1 MWRPALTGKTV
12 GSLST
17 KFLMGAAPD
26 YPQYIDTNFL
36 HSTVFCGGHG
46 IMKFERLRLLGFKS
60 FCESTE
66 LLIEPGLTGVVGPN
80 GCGKSNLIE
89 ALRWVM
95 GENSYKNMRASAMD
109 DVIFSGG
116 GSRPARN
123 FAEVGLLLD
132 NSQRTA
138 PAAFNDA
145 DTIEVTRRIEREQ
158 GSDYRINGKEVRAR
172 DVQLLFADAATG
184 SRSPSL
190 VRQGQIGEIISAKP
204 QARRRILEDAA
215 GVAGLHS
222 RRHEAELRLNAAS
235 ENLTRL
241 EDVLKQVEGQS
252 DSLRRQA
259 RQAVRY
265 RGLAEQIRQN
275 EALLALM
282 SYQVAADQLRESAQ
296 RLEAD
301 LNSVRER
308 TLEQA
313 EAAKL
318 QAVAAHELPPLR
330 EAEAEAGAAVH
341 RLAAARQALEA
352 DEQRARERIAELTR
366 HIEQFARDLERESA
380 LIEDAAEMAHRLEAE
395 RAELLGADTQD
406 AERETEARARLDEI
420 ESVLTAT
427 ESAMADAQEQLAGV
441 NARRNAIE
449 GALRDEQ
456 QRLARFEA
464 ELTRLD
470 TEFALI
476 AGQGG
481 GAEDLARLA
490 ELLDMATGDALGSEE
505 AAQAAEEALAR
516 AREAE
521 AAAREPLEQASLRAQ
536 RLETE
541 VRTLENLLQSGAGGL
556 WAPVLESLTVAKG
569 YETALGAA
577 LGDDLDASAD
587 DTAPAHWA
595 LTSDAGDP
603 SLPSG
608 VRSLAELVE
617 APPALQR
624 RLAQIGV
631 VLRPEGEN
639 LRKLLKPG
647 QRLVSKEGDL
657 WRWDGFTQAAEA
669 PTAAAR
675 RLAEKNRLADLR
687 AEMKRARSDAD
698 KLCEELENARETARI
713 ATMAHTQARD
723 AARQARARLEE
734 SRERHAAAERR
745 LAQIG
750 QRLSALEEAKAQT
763 LANLEEARD
772 KRAAL
777 GESLDALEEPASL
790 AGMLESLR
798 ARAMAERAQAGEAR
812 AALAALRNEVAAR
825 AARVSAI
832 TREIASWA
840 ERRDRAQDRLGEL
853 EERLASAREEQERM
867 AETPETFVQQRRSL
881 LNALEEA
888 DANRRAAADARVAA
902 ETRLVEADRA
912 ARLAL
917 DAMSAAREDKARS
930 EAQLEAAKQRIVDV
944 EHMIAQELEATPE
957 ELANVAGLKDGD
969 ALPELPDVERRL
981 ESLRSDR
988 ERLGAVNLRAEE
1000 ELVEIDAQREK
1011 MIAERDDLAEAIR
1024 KLRAAIASLNK
1035 EGRERLL
1042 IAFEKV
1048 NVHFKEL
1055 FTLLFDG
1062 GSAELQLVESE
1073 DPLEAGLDIL
1083 ARPPGKKPQT
1093 MTLLSG
1099 GEQAL
1104 TAMSLIF
1111 AVFLT
1116 NPSPICVLD
1125 EVDAP
1130 LDDSNVERFCD
1141 LLDEMRKKTDTR
1153 FVTITHNPITM
1164 ARMDRLFG
1172 VTQAER
1178 GISQLVSVDL
1188 EQAEKFALAS

>member
-1 MWRPALTGKTV
+1 
-12 GSLST
+12 
-17 KFLMGAAPD
+17 
-26 YPQYIDTNFL
+26 
-36 HSTVFCGGHG
+36 
-46 IMKFERLRLLGFKS
+46 MKFERLRLLGFKS
-60 FCESTE
+60 FCEPTDF
-66 LLIEPGLTGVVGPN
+66 LIQSGLTGVVGPN
-80 GCGKSNLIE
+80 GCGKSNLVE

-95 GENSYKNMRASAMD
+95 GENSYKNMRASGMD

-116 GSRPARN
+116 GSRAARN
-123 FAEVGLLLD
+123 FAEVGLVLD
-132 NSQRTA
+132 NSARLA
-138 PAAFNDA
+138 PAGFNESDS
-145 DTIEVTRRIEREQ
+145 IEVTRRIEREQ
-158 GSDYRINGKEVRAR
+158 GSTYRINGKEVRAR

-184 SRSPSL
+184 ARSPSL

-241 EDVLKQVEGQS
+241 EDVLKQVESQG

-259 RQAVRY
+259 RQAARY
-265 RGLAEQIRQN
+265 RELAAKIRQN
-275 EALLALM
+275 EALVALV
-282 SYQVAADQLRESAQ
+282 SYQIAADQLRDAA
-296 RLEAD
+296 RKLETD
-301 LNSVRER
+301 LANVQTR

-313 EAAKL
+313 ETAKL
-318 QAVAAHELPPLR
+318 QAIAAHDLPKLR
-330 EAEAEAGAAVH
+330 EKEAEAGAAVH
-341 RLAAARQALEA
+341 RLVAARQALEA
-352 DEQRARERIAELTR
+352 DEQRAKQRVSELAR
-366 HIEQFARDLERESA
+366 QIEQFMRDLEREKA
-380 LIEDAAEMAHRLEAE
+380 LIDDAADVAARLEDE
-395 RAELLGADTQD
+395 RAELLGAESLDD
-406 AERETEARARLDEI
+406 DREAEARERLAEIEARLAE
-420 ESVLTAT
+420 T
-427 ESAMADAQEQLAGV
+427 ESALSDVQQQLAGV
-441 NARRNAIE
+441 NARRAAIDS
-449 GALRDEQ
+449 ALRDESG
-456 QRLARFEA
+456 RLARFEA

-481 GAEDLARLA
+481 GAEEAARLVA
-490 ELLDMATGDALGSEE
+490 AFDM
-505 AAQAAEEALAR
+505 AAEEARAADEAAQLAEEAQR
-516 AREAE
+516 EAREAE
-521 AAAREPLEQASLRAQ
+521 AAARRPVEQAALKAQ

-541 VRTLENLLQSGAGGL
+541 VRTLENLLQSASGGL
-556 WAPVLESLTVAKG
+556 WAPVVETMTVEKG

-577 LGDDLDASAD
+577 LGDDLDASAE
-587 DTAPAHWA
+587 TSAPAHWA
-595 LTSDAGDP
+595 LTAAAGDP
-603 SLPSG
+603 PLPGG
-608 VRSLAELVE
+608 VRALGEMVV
-617 APPALQR
+617 APPALRR

-631 VLRPEGEN
+631 VLRAEGEN

-647 QRLVSKEGDL
+647 QRLVSREGDL

-669 PTAAAR
+669 PTPAAR

-687 AEMKRARSDAD
+687 AEAVRARAEADA
-698 KLCEELENARETARI
+698 LAEELDAAREATRL
-713 ATMAHTQARD
+713 ATMADAAARD
-723 AARQARARLEE
+723 AQRRARARLEE
-734 SRERHAAAERR
+734 ARERHTAAERR
-745 LAQIG
+745 MAQIG

-763 LANLEEARD
+763 LANRDEAAA
-772 KRAAL
+772 KR
-777 GESLDALEEPASL
+777 ESLAGELDGLDEPASL
-790 AGMLESLR
+790 AGAMESLR
-798 ARAMAERAQAGEAR
+798 GRAMVERAQAGEAR
-812 AALAALRNEVAAR
+812 AAVAALRNEANARAAR
-825 AARVSAI
+825 AAAI
-832 TREIASWA
+832 VREMASWA

-853 EERLASAREEQERM
+853 EERLDSAREEQERL
-867 AETPETFVQQRRSL
+867 AEAPDAFLDQRRAL
-881 LNALEEA
+881 MNALDDAEA
-888 DANRRAAADARVAA
+888 ARRDASDARAAA
-902 ETRLVEADRA
+902 ETRLAESDRA
-912 ARLAL
+912 ARAAL
-917 DAMSAAREDKARS
+917 EAMSVAREEKARS
-930 EAQLEAAKQRIVDV
+930 EAQLEAAKQRAADI
-944 EHMIAQELEATPE
+944 ERAIAHDLETTPAA
-957 ELANVAGLKDGD
+957 LADLAGVREGD
-969 ALPELPDVERRL
+969 ELPDIAEVEKKL
-981 ESLRSDR
+981 EILRADR

-1000 ELVEIDAQREK
+1000 ELTEIDSQREK
-1011 MIAERDDLAEAIR
+1011 MIAERDDLAEAIK

-1042 IAFEKV
+1042 AAFDKV
-1048 NVHFKEL
+1048 NAHFKEL

-1062 GSAELQLVESE
+1062 GSAELQLVESD

-1141 LLDEMRKKTDTR
+1141 LIDEMRRKTDTR

>member
-1 MWRPALTGKTV
+1 
-12 GSLST
+12 
-17 KFLMGAAPD
+17 
-26 YPQYIDTNFL
+26 
-36 HSTVFCGGHG
+36 
-46 IMKFERLRLLGFKS
+46 MKFERLRLLGFKS
-60 FCESTE
+60 FCEPTDF
-66 LLIEPGLTGVVGPN
+66 LIQPGLTGVVGPN
-80 GCGKSNLIE
+80 GCGKSNLVE

-95 GENSYKNMRASAMD
+95 GENSYKNMRASGMD

-116 GSRPARN
+116 GSRAARN
-123 FAEVGLLLD
+123 FAEVGLVLD
-132 NSQRTA
+132 NTARLA

-158 GSDYRINGKEVRAR
+158 GSTYRINGKEARAR

-184 SRSPSL
+184 ARSPSL
-190 VRQGQIGEIISAKP
+190 VRQGQIGELISAKP

-215 GVAGLHS
+215 GVAGLHT

-241 EDVLKQVEGQS
+241 EDVLKQVESQG

-259 RQAVRY
+259 RQASRY
-265 RGLAEQIRQN
+265 RELAAKIRQN
-275 EALLALM
+275 EALVALV
-282 SYQVAADQLRESAQ
+282 SYQIASDSLRDAARK
-296 RLEAD
+296 LEAD
-301 LNSVRER
+301 ILNVQTR

-318 QAVAAHELPPLR
+318 QAIAAHELPKLR
-330 EAEAEAGAAVH
+330 EKEAEAGAAVH
-341 RLAAARQALEA
+341 RLVAARQALEA
-352 DEQRARERIAELTR
+352 DEERAKQRISELARQ
-366 HIEQFARDLERESA
+366 IEQFMRDLERERA
-380 LIEDAAEMAHRLEAE
+380 LIEDAAQVAERLEEE
-395 RAELLGADTQD
+395 RAELIGADSSD
-406 AERETEARARLDEI
+406 GDREAEAIERLAEIEAALAETESQL
-420 ESVLTAT
+420 S
-427 ESAMADAQEQLAGV
+427 DAQQQLAGV
-441 NARRNAIE
+441 NARRASLE
-449 GALRDEQ
+449 SALRDETG
-456 QRLARFEA
+456 RVARFEA

-481 GAEDLARLA
+481 GAEEAARLA
-490 ELLDMATGDALGSEE
+490 EAFEM
-505 AAQAAEEALAR
+505 AAEEARAADEAAQMAEEAQR
-516 AREAE
+516 EARETE
-521 AAAREPLEQASLRAQ
+521 SAARQPVEQAALKAQ

-541 VRTLENLLQSGAGGL
+541 VRTLENLLQSASGGL
-556 WAPVLESLTVAKG
+556 WAPVVESMAVEKG

-577 LGDDLDASAD
+577 LGDDLDASAE
-587 DTAPAHWA
+587 TSAPAHWA
-595 LTSDAGDP
+595 LTPDAGDP
-603 SLPSG
+603 PLPPG
-608 VRSLAELVE
+608 VRSLGEMVE
-617 APPALQR
+617 APPALRR

-631 VLRPEGEN
+631 VLRSEGEN

-669 PTAAAR
+669 PTPAAR

-687 AEMKRARSDAD
+687 AEAELARAQADA
-698 KLCEELENARETARI
+698 LAEELEDAREATRL
-713 ATMAHTQARD
+713 ATMADAQARD
-723 AARQARARLEE
+723 AQRRARVRLEE
-734 SRERHAAAERR
+734 ARERHAAAERR

-750 QRLSALEEAKAQT
+750 QRLSALEAAKAQT
-763 LANLEEARD
+763 LANRDEASQKRD
-772 KRAAL
+772 EISAQ
-777 GESLDALEEPASL
+777 LDALEEPASL

-798 ARAMAERAQAGEAR
+798 ARAMVERAQAGEAR
-812 AALAALRNEVAAR
+812 AALTSLRSEAS
-825 AARVSAI
+825 ARVSRVNAI
-832 TREIASWA
+832 AREIASWA

-853 EERLASAREEQERM
+853 EERLESAREEQERL
-867 AETPETFVQQRRSL
+867 AEAPDAFLDQRRTL
-881 LNALEEA
+881 LNALQDAEA
-888 DANRRAAADARVAA
+888 ARSDASNDRAAA
-902 ETRLVEADRA
+902 ETRLAEADRA
-912 ARLAL
+912 ARAAL
-917 DAMSAAREDKARS
+917 DAMSVAREEKARS
-930 EAQLEAAKQRIVDV
+930 EAQLEAAKQRAADIERAIQHD
-944 EHMIAQELEATPE
+944 LETTPAA
-957 ELANVAGLKDGD
+957 LADLAGVKEGD
-969 ALPELPDVERRL
+969 ELPEIAEIEKRL
-981 ESLRSDR
+981 EVLRADR
-988 ERLGAVNLRAEE
+988 ERLGAVNLRAED
-1000 ELVEIDAQREK
+1000 ELAEVDTQRDK
-1011 MIAERDDLAEAIR
+1011 MIAERDDLAEAIK

-1042 IAFEKV
+1042 AAFDKV
-1048 NVHFKEL
+1048 NAHFKEL

-1062 GSAELQLVESE
+1062 GSAELQLIESD

-1083 ARPPGKKPQT
+1083 ARPPGKKPAA
-1093 MTLLSG
+1093 MSLLSG

-1130 LDDSNVERFCD
+1130 LDDYNVERFCD
-1141 LLDEMRKKTDTR
+1141 LIDEMRKKTDTR

>member
-1 MWRPALTGKTV
+1 
-12 GSLST
+12 
-17 KFLMGAAPD
+17 
-26 YPQYIDTNFL
+26 
-36 HSTVFCGGHG
+36 
-46 IMKFERLRLLGFKS
+46 MKFERLRLLGFKS

-123 FAEVGLLLD
+123 FAEVSLVLD
-132 NSQRTA
+132 NGSRTA

-158 GSDYRINGKEVRAR
+158 GSDYRINGKDVRAR

-184 SRSPSL
+184 ARSPSL

-252 DSLRRQA
+252 ESLRRQA
-259 RQAVRY
+259 RQATRY
-265 RGLAEQIRQN
+265 RGLAGQIRHN
-275 EALLALM
+275 EALLALI
-282 SYQVAADQLRESAQ
+282 SHQIAADQLTEAAQ
-296 RLEAD
+296 KHEDD
-301 LNSVRER
+301 LRDLQAQ
-308 TLEQA
+308 TLAQA
-313 EAAKL
+313 ETAKF
-318 QAVAAHELPPLR
+318 QAIAAHELPPLR

-341 RLAAARQALEA
+341 RLVAAREALEA
-352 DEQRARERIAELTR
+352 DEQRARTRITELSR
-366 HIEQFARDLERESA
+366 HIEQFARDLERERA
-380 LIEDAAEMAHRLEAE
+380 LIDDAAEVAARLEAE
-395 RAELLGADTQD
+395 RADLLGDADSD
-406 AERETEARARLDEI
+406 LERETEARTRLEEI
-420 ESVLTAT
+420 EAGLAAVEAQL
-427 ESAMADAQEQLAGV
+427 DNAQEQLAGV
-441 NARRNAIE
+441 NARRSAIE
-449 GALRDEQ
+449 SALRDES
-456 QRLARFEA
+456 QRIARFEA

-470 TEFALI
+470 AEFALI
-476 AGQGG
+476 AAQGDG
-481 GAEDLARLA
+481 EVDLARLA
-490 ELLDMATGDALGSEE
+490 ESFAHATEALATAEEIALAAE
-505 AAQAAEEALAR
+505 AAQADAR
-516 AREAE
+516 AAE
-521 AAAREPLEQASLRAQ
+521 SAARAPLEQAKLRAQ

-556 WAPVLESLTVAKG
+556 WAPIVESVSVAKG

-587 DTAPAHWA
+587 DSAPAHWA
-595 LTSDAGDP
+595 LIDSAGDP
-603 SLPSG
+603 PLPQG
-608 VRSLAELVE
+608 VRTLAELVE
-617 APPALQR
+617 APPAMRR

-631 VLRPEGEN
+631 VLRSEGAG

-675 RLAEKNRLADLR
+675 RLVEKNRLADLR
-687 AEMKRARSDAD
+687 AEMLVAQAQSEGLAEALESARDAAQGAAVAD
-698 KLCEELENARETARI
+698 A
-713 ATMAHTQARD
+713 QARD
-723 AARQARARLEE
+723 AQRQARARLDEA
-734 SRERHAAAERR
+734 RERHVAAERR
-745 LAQIG
+745 QAQIS
-750 QRLSALEEAKAQT
+750 QRLSGLEAGKSQALANRDEAIRKRSALEE
-763 LANLEEARD
+763 
-772 KRAAL
+772 
-777 GESLDALEEPASL
+777 SLNGLEEPATL
-790 AGMLESLR
+790 AGALESLR
-798 ARAMAERAQAGEAR
+798 ARAMIERAQASEAR
-812 AALAALRNEVAAR
+812 AALGALRHEAAAR

-832 TREIASWA
+832 AREIASWA

-853 EERLASAREEQERM
+853 EDRLEAARTEQEQL
-867 AETPETFVQQRRSL
+867 AEAPDAFLSQRRNL
-881 LNALEEA
+881 MNALEAAEA
-888 DANRRAAADARVAA
+888 ARRDAADARAAA
-902 ETRLVEADRA
+902 ENRLAETDGA
-912 ARLAL
+912 ARNAL
-917 DAMSAAREDKARS
+917 DAMSAAREARARS
-930 EAQLEAAKQRIVDV
+930 EALLEAARQRLADV
-944 EHMIAQELEATPE
+944 ERLIAQELESTPAA
-957 ELANVAGLKDGD
+957 LAASVGLVEGD
-969 ALPELPDVERRL
+969 ALPEIAEIERRL
-981 ESLRSDR
+981 EGLRADR
-988 ERLGAVNLRAEE
+988 ERLGAVNLRAEA
-1000 ELVEIDAQREK
+1000 ELEEIDAQREK

-1042 IAFEKV
+1042 MAFDKV
-1048 NVHFKEL
+1048 NAHFREL

-1062 GSAELQLVESE
+1062 GSADLQLVESD

-1178 GISQLVSVDL
+1178 GVSQLVSVDL

>member
-1 MWRPALTGKTV
+1 
-12 GSLST
+12 
-17 KFLMGAAPD
+17 
-26 YPQYIDTNFL
+26 
-36 HSTVFCGGHG
+36 
-46 IMKFERLRLLGFKS
+46 MKFERLRLLGFKS
-60 FCESTE
+60 FCEPTE
-66 LLIEPGLTGVVGPN
+66 LLIQPGLTGVVGPN

-116 GSRPARN
+116 GSRTARN
-123 FAEVGLLLD
+123 FAEVGLILD
-132 NSQRTA
+132 NSDRSA

-215 GVAGLHS
+215 GIAGLHS

-259 RQAVRY
+259 RQAERF
-265 RGLAEQIRQN
+265 RNLAAQIRQN
-275 EALLALM
+275 EAMVALV
-282 SYQVAADQLRESAQ
+282 SHQIATNQLRETAQ
-296 RLEAD
+296 KLELD
-301 LNSVRER
+301 LKSVQER

-330 EAEAEAGAAVH
+330 EREAEAGAAVH
-341 RLAAARQALEA
+341 RLVVARQTLEA
-352 DEQRARERIAELTR
+352 DEQRAKDRINELLR
-366 HIEQFARDLERESA
+366 HIDQFSRDLERERA
-380 LIEDAAEMAHRLEAE
+380 LIEDAAEVASRLEAE
-395 RAELLGADTQD
+395 RAELLSADVDETT
-406 AERETEARARLDEI
+406 RESEARGRLDEI
-420 ESVLTAT
+420 EAKLAAT
-427 ESAMADAQEQLAGV
+427 EASLNDAQEQLAGV
-441 NARRNAIE
+441 NARRFSLDS
-449 GALRDEQ
+449 ALRDES
-456 QRLARFEA
+456 QRVARFEA

-481 GAEDLARLA
+481 GAAEVARLA
-490 ELLDMATGDALGSEE
+490 ELF
-505 AAQAAEEALAR
+505 AAASDQANIAEESARIAEEEQALAR
-516 AREAE
+516 ESETSLRQ
-521 AAAREPLEQASLRAQ
+521 PMEQAALRAQ

-541 VRTLENLLQSGAGGL
+541 VRTLENLLYSGVGGL
-556 WAPVLESLTVAKG
+556 WAPIVESVSVSKG

-587 DTAPAHWA
+587 DSAPAHWA
-595 LTSDAGDP
+595 LTSSAGDP
-603 SLPSG
+603 SLPPG
-608 VRSLAELVE
+608 VRPLSELVQ
-617 APPALQR
+617 APPALMR
-624 RLAQIGV
+624 RLSQIGI
-631 VLRPEGEN
+631 VLRTEGEN
-639 LRKLLKPG
+639 LRKLLRPG

-657 WRWDGFTQAAEA
+657 WRWDGFTQASEA
-669 PTAAAR
+669 PSAAAR
-675 RLAEKNRLADLR
+675 RLVEKNRLNDLREEAKISREQADLLIQEQET
-687 AEMKRARSDAD
+687 AQTAARLAAQAD
-698 KLCEELENARETARI
+698 HQARENLRRVRIELEET
-713 ATMAHTQARD
+713 
-723 AARQARARLEE
+723 
-734 SRERHAAAERR
+734 RERYTTAERR
-745 LAQIG
+745 QAQIR

-763 LANLEEARD
+763 LTNRDEATQ
-772 KRAAL
+772 KRAELIA
-777 GESLDALEEPASL
+777 SIDQLEEPASL
-790 AGMLESLR
+790 IGHLEGLR
-798 ARAMAERAQAGEAR
+798 AQAMVERAQASEAR
-812 AALAALRNEVAAR
+812 AALAALRHEVTARQARVAAI
-825 AARVSAI
+825 V
-832 TREIASWA
+832 REITSWA

-853 EERLASAREEQERM
+853 EERLESAREEQSGLSQ
-867 AETPETFVQQRRSL
+867 APDTFMQQHRAL

-888 DANRRAAADARVAA
+888 EIARREATDARTAA
-902 ETRLVEADRA
+902 ENRLIEADRA
-912 ARLAL
+912 ARIAL
-917 DAMSAAREDKARS
+917 EAMSLAREEKARS
-930 EAQLEAAKQRIVDV
+930 EAQLEAARQRALDIAHAITQDLETTV
-944 EHMIAQELEATPE
+944 ED
-957 ELANVAGLKDGD
+957 LAEIAGLKDGD
-969 ALPELPDVERRL
+969 ILPEIATVEGRL
-981 ESLRSDR
+981 EGLRSDR

-1000 ELVEIDAQREK
+1000 ELNEIETQRDK
-1011 MIAERDDLAEAIR
+1011 MIAERDDLSEAIK

-1042 IAFEKV
+1042 VAFDKV
-1048 NVHFKEL
+1048 NMHFKEL
-1055 FTLLFDG
+1055 FTLLFGG

-1141 LLDEMRKKTDTR
+1141 LLDEMRNKTDTR

-1178 GISQLVSVDL
+1178 GVSDLVSVDL
-1188 EQAEKFALAS
+1188 AQAEKFALAS

>member
-1 MWRPALTGKTV
+1 
-12 GSLST
+12 
-17 KFLMGAAPD
+17 
-26 YPQYIDTNFL
+26 
-36 HSTVFCGGHG
+36 
-46 IMKFERLRLLGFKS
+46 MKFERLRLLGFKS

-123 FAEVGLLLD
+123 FAEVSLVLD
-132 NSQRTA
+132 NGSRTA

-158 GSDYRINGKEVRAR
+158 GSDYRINGKDVRAR

-184 SRSPSL
+184 ARSPSL

-252 DSLRRQA
+252 ESLRRQA
-259 RQAVRY
+259 RQATRY
-265 RGLAEQIRQN
+265 RGLAGQIRHN
-275 EALLALM
+275 EALLALI
-282 SYQVAADQLRESAQ
+282 SHQIAADQLTEAAQ
-296 RLEAD
+296 KHEDD
-301 LNSVRER
+301 LRDLQAQ
-308 TLEQA
+308 TLAQA
-313 EAAKL
+313 ETAKF
-318 QAVAAHELPPLR
+318 QAIAAHELPPLR

-341 RLAAARQALEA
+341 RLVAAREALEA
-352 DEQRARERIAELTR
+352 DEQRARTRITELSR
-366 HIEQFARDLERESA
+366 HIEQFARDLERERA
-380 LIEDAAEMAHRLEAE
+380 LIDDAAEVAARLEAE
-395 RAELLGADTQD
+395 RADLLGDADSD
-406 AERETEARARLDEI
+406 LERETEARTRLEEI
-420 ESVLTAT
+420 EAGLAAVEAQL
-427 ESAMADAQEQLAGV
+427 ENAQEQLAGV
-441 NARRNAIE
+441 NARRSAIE
-449 GALRDEQ
+449 SALRDES
-456 QRLARFEA
+456 QRIARFEA

-470 TEFALI
+470 AEFALI
-476 AGQGG
+476 AAQGDG
-481 GAEDLARLA
+481 EVDLARLA
-490 ELLDMATGDALGSEE
+490 ESFAHATEALATAEEIALAAE
-505 AAQAAEEALAR
+505 AAQADAR
-516 AREAE
+516 AAE
-521 AAAREPLEQASLRAQ
+521 SAARAPLEQAKLRAQ

-556 WAPVLESLTVAKG
+556 WAPIVESVSVAKG

-587 DTAPAHWA
+587 DSAPAHWA
-595 LTSDAGDP
+595 LIDSAGDP
-603 SLPSG
+603 PLPAG
-608 VRSLAELVE
+608 VRTLAELVE
-617 APPALQR
+617 APPAMRR

-631 VLRPEGEN
+631 VLRSEGAG

-675 RLAEKNRLADLR
+675 RLVEKNRLADLR
-687 AEMKRARSDAD
+687 AEMLVAQAQSEGLAEALESARDAAQGAAVAD
-698 KLCEELENARETARI
+698 A
-713 ATMAHTQARD
+713 QARD
-723 AARQARARLEE
+723 AQRQARARLDEA
-734 SRERHAAAERR
+734 RERHVAAERR
-745 LAQIG
+745 QAQIS
-750 QRLSALEEAKAQT
+750 QRLSGLEAGKSQALANRDEAIRKRSALEE
-763 LANLEEARD
+763 
-772 KRAAL
+772 
-777 GESLDALEEPASL
+777 SLNGLEEPATL
-790 AGMLESLR
+790 AGALESLR
-798 ARAMAERAQAGEAR
+798 ARAMIERAQASEAR
-812 AALAALRNEVAAR
+812 AALGALRHEAAAR

-832 TREIASWA
+832 AREIASWA

-853 EERLASAREEQERM
+853 EDRLEAARTEQEQL
-867 AETPETFVQQRRSL
+867 AEAPDAFLSQRRNL
-881 LNALEEA
+881 MNALEAAEA
-888 DANRRAAADARVAA
+888 ARRDAADARAAA
-902 ETRLVEADRA
+902 ENRLAETDRA
-912 ARLAL
+912 ARNAL
-917 DAMSAAREDKARS
+917 DAMSAAREARARS
-930 EAQLEAAKQRIVDV
+930 EALLEAARQRLADV
-944 EHMIAQELEATPE
+944 ERLIAQELESTPAA
-957 ELANVAGLKDGD
+957 LAASVGLVEGD
-969 ALPELPDVERRL
+969 ALPEIAEIERRL
-981 ESLRSDR
+981 EGLRADR
-988 ERLGAVNLRAEE
+988 ERLGAVNLRAEA
-1000 ELVEIDAQREK
+1000 ELEEIDAQREK

-1042 IAFEKV
+1042 MAFDKV
-1048 NVHFKEL
+1048 NAHFREL

-1062 GSAELQLVESE
+1062 GSADLQLVESD

-1178 GISQLVSVDL
+1178 GVSQLVSVDL

>member
-1 MWRPALTGKTV
+1 
-12 GSLST
+12 
-17 KFLMGAAPD
+17 
-26 YPQYIDTNFL
+26 
-36 HSTVFCGGHG
+36 
-46 IMKFERLRLLGFKS
+46 MKFERLRLLGFKS

-123 FAEVGLLLD
+123 FAEVSLVLD
-132 NSQRTA
+132 NGSRTA

-158 GSDYRINGKEVRAR
+158 GSDYRINGKDVRAR

-184 SRSPSL
+184 ARSPSL

-252 DSLRRQA
+252 ESLRRQA
-259 RQAVRY
+259 RQATRY
-265 RGLAEQIRQN
+265 RGLAGQIRHN
-275 EALLALM
+275 EALLALI
-282 SYQVAADQLRESAQ
+282 SHQIAADQLTEAAQ
-296 RLEAD
+296 KHEDD
-301 LNSVRER
+301 LRDLQAQ
-308 TLEQA
+308 TLAQA
-313 EAAKL
+313 ETAKF
-318 QAVAAHELPPLR
+318 QAIAAHELPPLR

-341 RLAAARQALEA
+341 RLVAAREALEA
-352 DEQRARERIAELTR
+352 DEQRARTRITELSR
-366 HIEQFARDLERESA
+366 HIEQFARDLERERA
-380 LIEDAAEMAHRLEAE
+380 LIDDAAEVAARLEAE
-395 RAELLGADTQD
+395 RADLLGDADSD
-406 AERETEARARLDEI
+406 LERETEARTRLEEI
-420 ESVLTAT
+420 EAGLAAVEAQL
-427 ESAMADAQEQLAGV
+427 ENAQEQLAGV
-441 NARRNAIE
+441 NARRSAIE
-449 GALRDEQ
+449 SALRDES
-456 QRLARFEA
+456 QRIARFEA

-470 TEFALI
+470 AEFALI
-476 AGQGG
+476 AAQGDG
-481 GAEDLARLA
+481 EVDLARLA
-490 ELLDMATGDALGSEE
+490 ESFAHATEALATAEEIALAAE
-505 AAQAAEEALAR
+505 AAQAD

-521 AAAREPLEQASLRAQ
+521 SAARAPLEQAKLRAQ

-556 WAPVLESLTVAKG
+556 WAPIVESVSVAKG

-587 DTAPAHWA
+587 DSAPAHWA
-595 LTSDAGDP
+595 LIDSAGDP
-603 SLPSG
+603 PLPAG
-608 VRSLAELVE
+608 VRTLAELVE
-617 APPALQR
+617 APPAMRR

-631 VLRPEGEN
+631 VLRSEGAG

-675 RLAEKNRLADLR
+675 RLVEKNRLADLR
-687 AEMKRARSDAD
+687 AEMLVAQAQSEGLAEALESARDAAQGAAVAD
-698 KLCEELENARETARI
+698 A
-713 ATMAHTQARD
+713 QARD
-723 AARQARARLEE
+723 AQRQARARLDEA
-734 SRERHAAAERR
+734 RERHVAAERR
-745 LAQIG
+745 QAQIS
-750 QRLSALEEAKAQT
+750 QRLSGLEAGKSQALANRDEAIRKRSALEE
-763 LANLEEARD
+763 
-772 KRAAL
+772 
-777 GESLDALEEPASL
+777 SLNGLEEPATL
-790 AGMLESLR
+790 AGALESLR
-798 ARAMAERAQAGEAR
+798 ARAMIERAQASEAR
-812 AALAALRNEVAAR
+812 AALGALRHEAAAR

-832 TREIASWA
+832 AREIASWA

-853 EERLASAREEQERM
+853 EDRLEAARTEQEQL
-867 AETPETFVQQRRSL
+867 AEAPDAFLSQRRNL
-881 LNALEEA
+881 MNALEAAEA
-888 DANRRAAADARVAA
+888 ARRDAADARAAA
-902 ETRLVEADRA
+902 ENRLAETDRA
-912 ARLAL
+912 ARNAL
-917 DAMSAAREDKARS
+917 DAMSAAREARARS
-930 EAQLEAAKQRIVDV
+930 EALLEAARQRLADV
-944 EHMIAQELEATPE
+944 ERLIAQELESTPAA
-957 ELANVAGLKDGD
+957 LAASVGLVEGD
-969 ALPELPDVERRL
+969 ALPEIAEIERRL
-981 ESLRSDR
+981 EGLRADR
-988 ERLGAVNLRAEE
+988 ERLGAVNLRAEA
-1000 ELVEIDAQREK
+1000 ELEEIDAQREK

-1042 IAFEKV
+1042 MAFDKV
-1048 NVHFKEL
+1048 NAHFREL

-1062 GSAELQLVESE
+1062 GSADLQFVESD

-1178 GISQLVSVDL
+1178 GVSQLVSVDL

>member
-1 MWRPALTGKTV
+1 
-12 GSLST
+12 
-17 KFLMGAAPD
+17 
-26 YPQYIDTNFL
+26 
-36 HSTVFCGGHG
+36 
-46 IMKFERLRLLGFKS
+46 MKFERLRLLGFKS
-60 FCESTE
+60 FCEPTE
-66 LLIEPGLTGVVGPN
+66 LLIQPGLTGVVGPN

-116 GSRPARN
+116 GSRTARN
-123 FAEVGLLLD
+123 FAEVGLILD
-132 NSQRTA
+132 NSDRSA

-215 GVAGLHS
+215 GIAGLHS

-259 RQAVRY
+259 RQAERF
-265 RGLAEQIRQN
+265 RNLAAQIRQN
-275 EALLALM
+275 EAMVALV
-282 SYQVAADQLRESAQ
+282 SHQSATNQLQESAQ
-296 RLEAD
+296 KLELD
-301 LNSVRER
+301 LKSVQER

-330 EAEAEAGAAVH
+330 EREAEAGAAVH
-341 RLAAARQALEA
+341 RLVVARQTLEA
-352 DEQRARERIAELTR
+352 DEQRAKDRINELLR
-366 HIEQFARDLERESA
+366 HIDQFSRDLERERA
-380 LIEDAAEMAHRLEAE
+380 LIEDAAEVASRLEAE
-395 RAELLGADTQD
+395 RAELLSADFT
-406 AERETEARARLDEI
+406 ETTRETEARERLDEI
-420 ESVLTAT
+420 EAKLAAT
-427 ESAMADAQEQLAGV
+427 EAFLNDAQEQLAGL
-441 NARRNAIE
+441 NARRFSLDS
-449 GALRDEQ
+449 ALRDES
-456 QRLARFEA
+456 QRVARFEA

-481 GAEDLARLA
+481 GAAEVARLA
-490 ELLDMATGDALGSEE
+490 ELFAVASD
-505 AAQAAEEALAR
+505 QAKIAEESAR
-516 AREAE
+516 ITEEEQAVARETE
-521 AAAREPLEQASLRAQ
+521 TSLRQPMEQAVLRAQ

-541 VRTLENLLQSGAGGL
+541 ITTLENLLHSGSGGL
-556 WAPVLESLTVAKG
+556 WAPIVESVSVTKG

-587 DTAPAHWA
+587 DSAPAHWA
-595 LTSDAGDP
+595 ITSSVGDP
-603 SLPSG
+603 TLPSG
-608 VRSLAELVE
+608 VRPLSELVQ
-617 APPALQR
+617 APPALMR
-624 RLAQIGV
+624 RLMQIGI
-631 VLRPEGEN
+631 VLRSEGEN
-639 LRKLLKPG
+639 LRKLLRPG

-657 WRWDGFTQAAEA
+657 WRWDGFTQASEA
-669 PTAAAR
+669 PSAAAR
-675 RLAEKNRLADLR
+675 RLVEKNRLNDLRQEAKIAREQADLLTQEQEI
-687 AEMKRARSDAD
+687 AQTAARLAAQAD
-698 KLCEELENARETARI
+698 HQARENLRRIRIELEET
-713 ATMAHTQARD
+713 
-723 AARQARARLEE
+723 
-734 SRERHAAAERR
+734 RERYSTAERR
-745 LAQIG
+745 QAQIG

-763 LANLEEARD
+763 LSNRDEATQ
-772 KRAAL
+772 KRAELIA
-777 GESLDALEEPASL
+777 SIDQLEEPASL
-790 AGMLESLR
+790 IGHLEGLR
-798 ARAMAERAQAGEAR
+798 AQAMVERAQASEAR
-812 AALAALRNEVAAR
+812 AALAALRHEVTARQARVAA
-825 AARVSAI
+825 I
-832 TREIASWA
+832 EREITSWV

-853 EERLASAREEQERM
+853 EERLESSREEQS
-867 AETPETFVQQRRSL
+867 ALSQAPDTFMQQHRAL

-888 DANRRAAADARVAA
+888 ETARRQSTDARTAA
-902 ETRLVEADRA
+902 ENQLVEADRA
-912 ARLAL
+912 ARIAL
-917 DAMSAAREDKARS
+917 EAMSLAREEKARS
-930 EAQLEAAKQRIVDV
+930 EAQLEAARQRALDIAHAITQDLETTV
-944 EHMIAQELEATPE
+944 EDLAEL
-957 ELANVAGLKDGD
+957 AGLKDGD
-969 ALPELPDVERRL
+969 ILPDIATVEGRL
-981 ESLRSDR
+981 EGLRADR

-1000 ELVEIDAQREK
+1000 ELNDIETQRDK
-1011 MIAERDDLAEAIR
+1011 MIAERDDLSEAIK

-1042 IAFEKV
+1042 LAFDKV
-1048 NVHFKEL
+1048 NMHFKEL
-1055 FTLLFDG
+1055 FTLLFGG

-1141 LLDEMRKKTDTR
+1141 LLDEMRNKTDTR

-1178 GISQLVSVDL
+1178 GVSDLVSVDL
-1188 EQAEKFALAS
+1188 AQAEKFALAS

>member
-1 MWRPALTGKTV
+1 
-12 GSLST
+12 
-17 KFLMGAAPD
+17 
-26 YPQYIDTNFL
+26 
-36 HSTVFCGGHG
+36 
-46 IMKFERLRLLGFKS
+46 MKFERLRLLGFKS

-123 FAEVGLLLD
+123 FAEVGLILD

-259 RQAVRY
+259 RQAARF

-282 SYQVAADQLRESAQ
+282 SYQVAADQLRDAAQ
-296 RLEAD
+296 RLETD
-301 LNSVRER
+301 LRDVQER

-313 EAAKL
+313 EAAKF
-318 QAVAAHELPPLR
+318 QAIAAHELPPLR

-341 RLAAARQALEA
+341 RLAAARQAIEA
-352 DEQRARERIAELTR
+352 DEQRARERVAELAR
-366 HIEQFARDLERESA
+366 HIDQFARDLERETA
-380 LIEDAAEMAHRLEAE
+380 LIEDAAEVAYRLEAE
-395 RAELLGADTQD
+395 RAELLSADAQD
-406 AERETEARARLDEI
+406 VERETEARARLEEI
-420 ESVLTAT
+420 ENVLAAT
-427 ESAMADAQEQLAGV
+427 ESALADAQEQLAGV

-449 GALRDEQ
+449 SALRDEQ

-481 GAEDLARLA
+481 GGEDLARLA
-490 ELLDMATGDALGSEE
+490 QALDAAVKDAHDAEE
-505 AAQAAEEALAR
+505 AALAAEETLTL

-521 AAAREPLEQASLRAQ
+521 TAARGPHEQAALRAQ

-556 WAPVLESLTVAKG
+556 WAPVVENMAVAKG
-569 YETALGAA
+569 YEMALGAA

-587 DTAPAHWA
+587 DSAPAHWA

-603 SLPSG
+603 SLPPG
-608 VRSLAELVE
+608 VRALAELVE
-617 APPALQR
+617 APPALRR
-624 RLAQIGV
+624 RLGQIGV
-631 VLRPEGEN
+631 VLRPEGES

-675 RLAEKNRLADLR
+675 RLVEKNRLADLR
-687 AEMKRARSDAD
+687 AETKHALALS
-698 KLCEELENARETARI
+698 EELAAEMESAREAARM
-713 ATMAHTQARD
+713 AAMAHAQRRD
-723 AARQARARLEE
+723 ATRQARARLEE
-734 SRERHAAAERR
+734 ARERHAAAERR
-745 LAQIG
+745 QAQIG

-763 LANLEEARD
+763 LANLEEARQ

-777 GESLDALEEPASL
+777 DEALDALEEPASL
-790 AGMLESLR
+790 AGMLDSLR
-798 ARAMAERAQAGEAR
+798 ARAMVQRAHAGEAR
-812 AALAALRNEVAAR
+812 AALASLRNEVAAR

-832 TREIASWA
+832 MREIASWA

-853 EERLASAREEQERM
+853 EERLASAREEKERL
-867 AETPETFVQQRRSL
+867 AETPATFIQQRQSL
-881 LNALEEA
+881 MNALEEA

-912 ARLAL
+912 ARVAL
-917 DAMSAAREDKARS
+917 DAMSAARENKARS

-944 EHMIAQELEATPE
+944 EHVIAQELDTNPAA
-957 ELANVAGLKDGD
+957 LAKVAGLEEGD
-969 ALPELPDVERRL
+969 TLPEFADIERRL
-981 ESLRSDR
+981 EDLRNDR

-1000 ELVEIDAQREK
+1000 ELAEIDAQRDK
-1011 MIAERDDLAEAIR
+1011 MIAEREDLSEAIR
-1024 KLRAAIASLNK
+1024 KLRAAITSLNK

-1042 IAFEKV
+1042 VAFEKV

-1062 GSAELQLVESE
+1062 GSAELQLVESD

>member
-1 MWRPALTGKTV
+1 
-12 GSLST
+12 
-17 KFLMGAAPD
+17 
-26 YPQYIDTNFL
+26 
-36 HSTVFCGGHG
+36 
-46 IMKFERLRLLGFKS
+46 MKFERLRLLGFKS
-60 FCESTE
+60 FCEPTE
-66 LLIEPGLTGVVGPN
+66 LLIQPGLTGVVGPN

-116 GSRPARN
+116 GSRTARN
-123 FAEVGLLLD
+123 FAEVGLILD
-132 NSQRTA
+132 NSDRSA

-215 GVAGLHS
+215 GIAGLHS

-259 RQAVRY
+259 RQAERF
-265 RGLAEQIRQN
+265 RNLAAQIRQN
-275 EALLALM
+275 EAMVALV
-282 SYQVAADQLRESAQ
+282 SHQSATNQLQESAQ
-296 RLEAD
+296 KLELD
-301 LNSVRER
+301 LKSVQER

-330 EAEAEAGAAVH
+330 EREAEAGAAVH
-341 RLAAARQALEA
+341 RLVVARQTLEA
-352 DEQRARERIAELTR
+352 DEQRAKDRINELLR
-366 HIEQFARDLERESA
+366 HIDQFSRDLERERA
-380 LIEDAAEMAHRLEAE
+380 LIEDAAEVASRLEAE
-395 RAELLGADTQD
+395 RAELLSADFT
-406 AERETEARARLDEI
+406 ETTRETEARERLDEI
-420 ESVLTAT
+420 EAKLAAT
-427 ESAMADAQEQLAGV
+427 EAFLNDAQEQLAGL
-441 NARRNAIE
+441 NARRFSLDS
-449 GALRDEQ
+449 ALRDES
-456 QRLARFEA
+456 QRVARFEA

-481 GAEDLARLA
+481 GAAEVARLA
-490 ELLDMATGDALGSEE
+490 ELFAVASD
-505 AAQAAEEALAR
+505 QAKIAEESAR
-516 AREAE
+516 ITEEEQAVARETE
-521 AAAREPLEQASLRAQ
+521 ASLRQPLEQAVLRAQ

-541 VRTLENLLQSGAGGL
+541 ITTLENLLHSGSGGL
-556 WAPVLESLTVAKG
+556 WAPIVESVSVTKG

-587 DTAPAHWA
+587 DSAPAHWA
-595 LTSDAGDP
+595 ITSSVGDP
-603 SLPSG
+603 TLPSG
-608 VRSLAELVE
+608 VRPLSELVQ
-617 APPALQR
+617 APPALMR
-624 RLAQIGV
+624 RLMQIGI
-631 VLRPEGEN
+631 VLRSEGEN
-639 LRKLLKPG
+639 LRKLLRPG

-657 WRWDGFTQAAEA
+657 WRWDGFTQASEA
-669 PTAAAR
+669 PSAAAR
-675 RLAEKNRLADLR
+675 RLVEKNRLNDLRQEAKIAREQADLLTQEQEI
-687 AEMKRARSDAD
+687 AQTAARLAAQAD
-698 KLCEELENARETARI
+698 HQARENLRRIRIELEET
-713 ATMAHTQARD
+713 
-723 AARQARARLEE
+723 
-734 SRERHAAAERR
+734 RERYSTAERR
-745 LAQIG
+745 QAQIG

-763 LANLEEARD
+763 LSNRDEATQ
-772 KRAAL
+772 KRAELIA
-777 GESLDALEEPASL
+777 SIDQLEEPASL
-790 AGMLESLR
+790 IGHLEGLR
-798 ARAMAERAQAGEAR
+798 AQAMVERAQASEAR
-812 AALAALRNEVAAR
+812 AALAALRHEVTARQARVAA
-825 AARVSAI
+825 I
-832 TREIASWA
+832 EREITSWV

-853 EERLASAREEQERM
+853 EERLESSREEQS
-867 AETPETFVQQRRSL
+867 ALSQAPDTFMQQHRAL

-888 DANRRAAADARVAA
+888 ETARRQSTDARTAA
-902 ETRLVEADRA
+902 ENQLVEADRA
-912 ARLAL
+912 ARIAL
-917 DAMSAAREDKARS
+917 EAMSLAREEKARS
-930 EAQLEAAKQRIVDV
+930 EAQLEAARQRALDIAHAITQDLETTV
-944 EHMIAQELEATPE
+944 EDLAEL
-957 ELANVAGLKDGD
+957 AGLKDGD
-969 ALPELPDVERRL
+969 ILPDIATVEGRL
-981 ESLRSDR
+981 EGLRADR

-1000 ELVEIDAQREK
+1000 ELNDIETQRDK
-1011 MIAERDDLAEAIR
+1011 MIAERDDLSEAIK

-1042 IAFEKV
+1042 LAFDKV
-1048 NVHFKEL
+1048 NMHFKEL
-1055 FTLLFDG
+1055 FTLLFGG

-1141 LLDEMRKKTDTR
+1141 LLDEMRNKTDTR

-1178 GISQLVSVDL
+1178 GVSDLVSVDL
-1188 EQAEKFALAS
+1188 AQAEKFALAS

>member
-1 MWRPALTGKTV
+1 
-12 GSLST
+12 
-17 KFLMGAAPD
+17 
-26 YPQYIDTNFL
+26 
-36 HSTVFCGGHG
+36 
-46 IMKFERLRLLGFKS
+46 MKFERLRLLGFKS

-123 FAEVGLLLD
+123 FAEVSLVLD
-132 NSQRTA
+132 NGSRTA

-158 GSDYRINGKEVRAR
+158 GSDYRINGKDVRAR

-184 SRSPSL
+184 ARSPSL

-252 DSLRRQA
+252 ESLRRQA
-259 RQAVRY
+259 RQATRY
-265 RGLAEQIRQN
+265 RGLAGQIRHN
-275 EALLALM
+275 EALLALI
-282 SYQVAADQLRESAQ
+282 SHQIAADQLTEAAQ
-296 RLEAD
+296 KHEDD
-301 LNSVRER
+301 LRDLQAQ
-308 TLEQA
+308 TLAQA
-313 EAAKL
+313 ETAKF
-318 QAVAAHELPPLR
+318 QAIAAHELPPLR

-341 RLAAARQALEA
+341 RLVAAREALEA
-352 DEQRARERIAELTR
+352 DEQRARTRITELSR
-366 HIEQFARDLERESA
+366 HIEQFARDLERERA
-380 LIEDAAEMAHRLEAE
+380 LIDDAAEVAARLEAE
-395 RAELLGADTQD
+395 RADLLGDGD
-406 AERETEARARLDEI
+406 SDLERETEARTRLEEI
-420 ESVLTAT
+420 EAGLAAVEAQL
-427 ESAMADAQEQLAGV
+427 ENAQEQLAGV
-441 NARRNAIE
+441 NARRSAIE
-449 GALRDEQ
+449 SALRDES
-456 QRLARFEA
+456 QRIARFEA

-470 TEFALI
+470 AEFALI
-476 AGQGG
+476 AAQGDG
-481 GAEDLARLA
+481 EVDLARLA
-490 ELLDMATGDALGSEE
+490 ESFAHATEALATAEEIALAAE
-505 AAQAAEEALAR
+505 AAQADAR
-516 AREAE
+516 AAE
-521 AAAREPLEQASLRAQ
+521 SAARTPLEQAKLRAQ

-556 WAPVLESLTVAKG
+556 WAPIVESVSVAKG

-587 DTAPAHWA
+587 DSAPAHWA
-595 LTSDAGDP
+595 LIDSAGDP
-603 SLPSG
+603 PLPQG
-608 VRSLAELVE
+608 VRTLAELVE
-617 APPALQR
+617 APPAMRR

-631 VLRPEGEN
+631 VLRSEGAG

-675 RLAEKNRLADLR
+675 RLVEKNRLADLR
-687 AEMKRARSDAD
+687 AEMLVAQAQSEGLAEALESARDAAQGAAVAD
-698 KLCEELENARETARI
+698 A
-713 ATMAHTQARD
+713 QARD
-723 AARQARARLEE
+723 AQRQARVRLDEA
-734 SRERHAAAERR
+734 RERHVAAERR
-745 LAQIG
+745 QAQIS
-750 QRLSALEEAKAQT
+750 QRLSGLEAGKSQALANRDEAIRKRSALEE
-763 LANLEEARD
+763 
-772 KRAAL
+772 
-777 GESLDALEEPASL
+777 SLNGLEEPATL
-790 AGMLESLR
+790 AGALESLR
-798 ARAMAERAQAGEAR
+798 ARAMIERAQASEAR
-812 AALAALRNEVAAR
+812 AALGALRHEAAAR
-825 AARVSAI
+825 AARVAAI
-832 TREIASWA
+832 AREIASWA

-853 EERLASAREEQERM
+853 EDRLEAARAEQEQL
-867 AETPETFVQQRRSL
+867 AEAPDAFLSQRRNL
-881 LNALEEA
+881 MNALEAAEA
-888 DANRRAAADARVAA
+888 ARRDAADARAAA
-902 ETRLVEADRA
+902 ENRLSETDRA
-912 ARLAL
+912 ARNAL
-917 DAMSAAREDKARS
+917 DAMSAAREARARS
-930 EAQLEAAKQRIVDV
+930 EALLEAARQRLADV
-944 EHMIAQELEATPE
+944 ERLIAQELESTPAA
-957 ELANVAGLKDGD
+957 LAASVGLVEGD
-969 ALPELPDVERRL
+969 ALPEIAEIERRL
-981 ESLRSDR
+981 EGLRADR
-988 ERLGAVNLRAEE
+988 ERLGAVNLRAEA
-1000 ELVEIDAQREK
+1000 ELEEIDAQREK

-1042 IAFEKV
+1042 MAFDKV
-1048 NVHFKEL
+1048 NAHFREL

-1062 GSAELQLVESE
+1062 GSADLQLVESD

-1178 GISQLVSVDL
+1178 GVSQLVSVDL

>member
-1 MWRPALTGKTV
+1 
-12 GSLST
+12 
-17 KFLMGAAPD
+17 
-26 YPQYIDTNFL
+26 
-36 HSTVFCGGHG
+36 
-46 IMKFERLRLLGFKS
+46 MKFERLRLLGFKS

-123 FAEVGLLLD
+123 FAEVGLILD
-132 NSQRTA
+132 NSQRMA
-138 PAAFNDA
+138 PAAFNDS

-259 RQAVRY
+259 RQAARY

-282 SYQVAADQLRESAQ
+282 SYQIAADQLRDAAQ

-301 LNSVRER
+301 LRNVQER

-313 EAAKL
+313 ETAKF
-318 QAVAAHELPPLR
+318 QAIAAHELPPLR

-352 DEQRARERIAELTR
+352 DEQRAKERIAELTR

-380 LIEDAAEMAHRLEAE
+380 LIEDAAEVAHRLEAE

-406 AERETEARARLDEI
+406 AERESEARARLEEI
-420 ESVLTAT
+420 ESVLAT
-427 ESAMADAQEQLAGV
+427 TEAALSDAQEQLAGV

-449 GALRDEQ
+449 AALRDEN

-481 GAEDLARLA
+481 GAEEVARLA
-490 ELLDMATGDALGSEE
+490 ESFEMAVEAARAAEE
-505 AAQAAEEALAR
+505 SAQAAEEAQTQ

-521 AAAREPLEQASLRAQ
+521 AAARGPLEQATLRAQ

-556 WAPVLESLTVAKG
+556 WAPVVESMTVAKG

-587 DTAPAHWA
+587 DSAPAHWA
-595 LTSDAGDP
+595 LTSDAGDAA
-603 SLPSG
+603 LPPG
-608 VRSLAELVE
+608 VRPLAELVE
-617 APPALQR
+617 APPALRR

-631 VLRPEGEN
+631 VLRAEGEN

-675 RLAEKNRLADLR
+675 RLVEKNRLADLR
-687 AEMKRARSDAD
+687 AGMKLARAEAD
-698 KLCEELENARETARI
+698 GLAEELES
-713 ATMAHTQARD
+713 ARD
-723 AARQARARLEE
+723 AARIAAMADAQARDALRQARGRLEE
-734 SRERHAAAERR
+734 ARERHAAAERR
-745 LAQIG
+745 QAQIG

-763 LANLEEARD
+763 LANRDEAAQ
-772 KRAAL
+772 KRATL
-777 GESLDALEEPASL
+777 NDSLEALEEPASL
-790 AGMLESLR
+790 AGMLESVR
-798 ARAMAERAQAGEAR
+798 AQAMIERAQAGEAR
-812 AALAALRNEVAAR
+812 AALATLRNEVAAR

-832 TREIASWA
+832 AREIASWA

-853 EERLASAREEQERM
+853 EERLESAREEQTRL
-867 AETPETFVQQRRSL
+867 AEAPETFIQQHRAL
-881 LNALEEA
+881 MNALEEA
-888 DANRRAAADARVAA
+888 DANRRAASDARTEA
-902 ETRLVEADRA
+902 ETRLSEADRA
-912 ARLAL
+912 ARVAL
-917 DAMSAAREDKARS
+917 EAMSAAREDKARS

-944 EHMIAQELEATPE
+944 EHMIAQELETTPAA
-957 ELANVAGLKDGD
+957 LADVAGLKEGD
-969 ALPELPDVERRL
+969 ELPEIADIERRL
-981 ESLRSDR
+981 ESLRGDR

-1000 ELVEIDAQREK
+1000 ELTEIDAQREK

-1024 KLRAAIASLNK
+1024 KLRAAIASLNR

-1042 IAFEKV
+1042 AAFEKV

-1062 GSAELQLVESE
+1062 GSAELQLVESD